1 MREAQVRRQGQGM
14 DQGMDRGA
22 AAADA
27 RGEGKE
33 AGAMRRALV
42 LGGGG
47 PVGFAWE
54 SGLIAGFAQGGVD
67 LGEADFILG
76 TSAGSIAGARLA
88 SGIETARLA
97 EALIDPASTLI
108 HPPVRSP
115 EAFMRM
121 MNLVAAGQGDTRNPA
136 EIRREVGALA
146 LSSETASEEEFVDVI
161 GRELGELPSWTW
173 PGRDYACTAVDAQDG
188 GFQLWQ
194 ASSGVDL
201 RRAVTSSCSV
211 PGLLPPIT
219 LQGRRYMDGGIRS
232 ATNADLA
239 AGYDVVVV
247 VAVAPPGAARQVAT
261 LNEEIESLQGGGST
275 VIAITPDDASSASFG
290 PNLMDAARKPD
301 AARAGVAQA
310 LSQAAIVKDYWG

>member
-1 MREAQVRRQGQGM
+1 
-14 DQGMDRGA
+14 
-22 AAADA
+22 
-27 RGEGKE
+27 
-33 AGAMRRALV
+33 MRRALV

-67 LGEADFILG
+67 FGKADFILG
-76 TSAGSIAGARLA
+76 TSAGAIAGARLA
-88 SGIETARLA
+88 SGVETARLA
-97 EALIDPASTLI
+97 EALIDPASTRI
-108 HPPVRSP
+108 QPRIGSP
-115 EAFMRM
+115 EAFMKM
-121 MNLVAAGQGDTRNPA
+121 MGLVTAGQTDTRNPA

-146 LSSETASEEEFVDVI
+146 LSSETGGEEEFVDVI
-161 GRELGELPSWTW
+161 GRELGELPGWAW
-173 PGRDYACTAVDAQDG
+173 PGRGYACTAVDAEDG

-211 PGLLPPIT
+211 PGLFPPIT
-219 LQGRRYMDGGIRS
+219 VEGRRYMDGGMRS

-247 VAVAPPGAARQVAT
+247 VAVAPAGAERLAAT

-275 VIAITPDDASSASFG
+275 VIAVTPDDASSASFG
-290 PNLMDAARKPD
+290 PNLMDAMRKPD

-310 LSQAAIVKDYWG
+310 LSQAAVVKEYWG

>member
-1 MREAQVRRQGQGM
+1 
-14 DQGMDRGA
+14 
-22 AAADA
+22 
-27 RGEGKE
+27 
-33 AGAMRRALV
+33 MRRALV

-97 EALIDPASTLI
+97 EALIDPASTRI
-108 HPPVRSP
+108 HPPRVGSP
-115 EAFMRM
+115 EAFMKM
-121 MNLVAAGQGDTRNPA
+121 MSLVTAGQGDTRNPA

-161 GRELGELPSWTW
+161 GREMGELPSWIW
-173 PGRDYACTAVDAQDG
+173 PGRDYACTAVDAEDG

-211 PGLLPPIT
+211 PGLFPPIT
-219 LQGRRYMDGGIRS
+219 VQGRRYMDGGMRS

-247 VAVAPPGAARQVAT
+247 VAVAPPGAERLVAT

-290 PNLMDAARKPD
+290 PNLMDAGRKPG
-301 AARAGVAQA
+301 AARAGMAQA
-310 LSQAAIVKDYWG
+310 LGQAAIVKEYWG